1 MLAKGKIPMRGGLWV
16 DAYNQCV
23 STIAGT
29 IRARVDGCNMFYV
42 TEMKRRFTPPRKWK
56 HRAMLSTDKD
66 GCAVSITTR
75 SGCCSLTNFIGTQHY
90 PMTGVLEVYGK
101 SDNKHA

>member
-1 MLAKGKIPMRGGLWV
+1 MQTDRADARQRQDSHEGGLWV

-42 TEMKRRFTPPRKWK
+42 TEMKRRFTPPPK
-56 HRAMLSTDKD
+56 A
-66 GCAVSITTR
+66 
-75 SGCCSLTNFIGTQHY
+75 GTQ
-90 PMTGVLEVYGK
+90 GNAL
-101 SDNKHA
+101 NR